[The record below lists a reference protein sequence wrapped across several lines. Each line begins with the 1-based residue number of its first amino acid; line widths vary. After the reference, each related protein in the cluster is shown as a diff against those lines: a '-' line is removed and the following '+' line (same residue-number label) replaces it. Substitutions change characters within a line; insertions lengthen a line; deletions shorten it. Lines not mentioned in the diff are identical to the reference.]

1 MTNNHPI
8 NVTALLL
15 AAALASSTAA
25 RAQSPTATATTV
37 AAYVTDAYSG
47 PCSARPVQVDLWYHN
62 GTSYEFHDRCYT
74 NGSADPNPGSAV
86 CYFKHPMP
94 LSTNTSA
101 VLVRSWKIDPS
112 CSTYLDQV
120 APNDP
125 ASYVDVHPVSA
136 TDQVQADGAFDAYP
150 DRLVRLATSTY
161 EVAIDR
167 NGGAIYEFHN
177 KRATDASLP
186 AGVTESAIHAHFGA
200 ALQVAFHSGAA
211 KSLTSAPCGGQGY
224 WNPTQ
229 AGASCTFDGTS
240 VGTDRAPQP
249 GTAGLSLLCDGV
261 SNNVCTSATS
271 SVEHT
276 PHTMMNWD
284 YGQGYTGPYNALDTS
299 LLSQTATAQPNF
311 LQVDVTLLNTG
322 IPRNGVLEA
331 PTFYFTDRYRRFFAP
346 AETKVDQIDIPVN
359 LTGIDANNFGHTI
372 EGNPIWVCFENRGL
386 TSENN
391 FVTLGILPGRE
402 LGDLISA
409 SQAHVSEGPLFD
421 NVKFNY
427 AASLNY
433 LSNLPLSFRYV
444 VFPFRYD
451 EPVGTEFGTLSVA
464 DTIEAMFKVYSNHPP
479 RGYLDGIGADGTA
492 SGWALDRDSAPAPID
507 VQFFLDG
514 PVGSGSLLGNV
525 TAKQPR
531 PDVNQATGLPGDH
544 GYGFALP
551 SSVYDGLV
559 HTLYAYG
566 VDDRGVSNTLLEGSG
581 VKFTLGIASSD
592 AGDASWATDSHE
604 ASSTIDA
611 GNAIANED
619 AAKGDAASRWAASE
633 GAEASGCSCAS
644 TRPIGG
650 AWWTWLSLGALIA
663 LARRVGPAKRS
674 RRQAHTRS
682 N

>member
-1 MTNNHPI
+1 M
-8 NVTALLL
+8 
-15 AAALASSTAA
+15 
-25 RAQSPTATATTV
+25 
-37 AAYVTDAYSG
+37 
-47 PCSARPVQVDLWYHN
+47 QVDLWYHN
-62 GTSYEFHDRCYT
+62 GTSYEFHDRCYA
-74 NGSADPNPGSAV
+74 NGSADPNPGRAV

-94 LSTNTSA
+94 LSTKTSA

-112 CSTYLDQV
+112 CSTYLDHV
-120 APNDP
+120 APEDP
-125 ASYVDVHPVSA
+125 ASYVEVHPVNT

-161 EVAIDR
+161 EVAMDR

-200 ALQVAFHSGAA
+200 ALQVAFHSGAV
-211 KSLTSAPCGGQGY
+211 KSLTSTPCGGQGY

-240 VGTDRAPQP
+240 VGTDRAPEP
-249 GTAGLSLLCDGV
+249 GKEGFSLLCDGV
-261 SNNVCTSATS
+261 LNNVCTSATS

-299 LLSQTATAQPNF
+299 RLSQTATAQPNF

-322 IPRNGVLEA
+322 ILRNGVLEA
-331 PTFYFTDRYRRFFAP
+331 PTF
-346 AETKVDQIDIPVN
+346 
-359 LTGIDANNFGHTI
+359 
-372 EGNPIWVCFENRGL
+372 
-386 TSENN
+386 
-391 FVTLGILPGRE
+391 
-402 LGDLISA
+402 
-409 SQAHVSEGPLFD
+409 
-421 NVKFNY
+421 
-427 AASLNY
+427 
-433 LSNLPLSFRYV
+433 
-444 VFPFRYD
+444 
-451 EPVGTEFGTLSVA
+451 
-464 DTIEAMFKVYSNHPP
+464 YSNHPP

-544 GYGFALP
+544 GYSFALP
-551 SSVYDGLV
+551 SSVHDGLV

-581 VKFTLGIASSD
+581 VEFTLGIASSD
-592 AGDASWATDSHE
+592 AGDASWASDGHE
-604 ASSTIDA
+604 ASSAIDA
-611 GNAIANED
+611 GDAIASED
-619 AAKGDAASRWAASE
+619 AANGWAASE
-633 GAEASGCSCAS
+633 GAGESGCSCAT

-650 AWWTWLSLGALIA
+650 AWWTWLSLGALVA
-663 LARRVGPAKRS
+663 LARRVGPGKQS
-674 RRQAHTRS
+674 RRQAHTRRLMRREWLDEVRS
-682 N
+682 RLRYQPGNE